1 MIKSYFFNAVSSGG
15 SYDRV
20 YNAEDVTSYLD
31 LLVGNG
37 VFPNPSSMLQVQAGT
52 GMNVIV
58 KAGSGWINGHKMV
71 NTADMTLSIDA
82 SDVLLDR
89 IDRIIFYV
97 DLRERDMGITVLKG
111 TPSSSARVP
120 ALTRNEQ
127 RYEMALASVS
137 VGKQV
142 TAINATMIRDTR
154 GDSSVCGYVQG
165 LIQQMDTSALF
176 RQYDAAFWT
185 WFNEIQE
192 EAASVA
198 AIRKYEAVYTTT
210 TEGEHT
216 FNVKA
221 MIPEYGHILDI
232 LEVRINGLTL
242 SSNEYSASG
251 DSVTL
256 TTPIDA
262 IGTPISFV
270 VYKANGDSGSGS
282 GSFEQIW
289 SSPRGVYPLADQVIT
304 PSKKLSECANGWA
317 LRWTEVGENGAI
329 SNDLS
334 QTTYIPK
341 KSHLNAP
348 WNGETTAFSLIV
360 GLDMFTGE
368 PALCTK
374 MFKVTDE
381 SITSGRYNALGNATK
396 VVLKSIFEY

>member
-1 MIKSYFFNAVSSGG
+1 MSIKSYFFNAVQSGG
-15 SYDRV
+15 AYDRL

-37 VFPNPSSMLQVQAGT
+37 VFPNPSTMLQVQPGA

-58 KAGSGWINGHKMV
+58 KAGAGWINGHKMI

-97 DLRERDMGITVLKG
+97 DLRERDMGIIVKKG
-111 TPSSSARVP
+111 TPSSSARPP
-120 ALTRNEQ
+120 ALTRNDQ

-142 TAINATMIRDTR
+142 TAINTAMIRDTR

-165 LIQQMDTSALF
+165 LIQQVDTTNLF
-176 RQYDAAFWT
+176 RQYDAAFWA

-198 AIRKYEAVYTTT
+198 AIRKYEAVYTTAT
-210 TEGEHT
+210 AGEHT
-216 FNVKA
+216 FNVKTL
-221 MIPEYGHILDI
+221 IPEYGHVLDI

-242 SSNEYSASG
+242 SADEYTVSG

-262 IGTPISFV
+262 TGTPISFV
-270 VYKANGDSGSGS
+270 VYKTNGGSGG
-282 GSFEQIW
+282 GSDLLW
-289 SSPRGVYPLADQVIT
+289 SSNRGVFPPADQVIT
-304 PSKKLSECANGWA
+304 PTKKLSECANGWA
-317 LRWTEVGENGAI
+317 LRWTEASGEGGGTSDN
-329 SNDLS
+329 LS
-334 QTTYIPK
+334 QTVFIPK
-341 KSHLNAP
+341 KSHLNAL
-348 WNGETTAFSLIV
+348 WNGEQTVFSLVI
-360 GLDMFTGE
+360 GIDITTGE
-368 PALCTK
+368 PELCAKAFT
-374 MFKVTDE
+374 VTDE
-381 SITSGRYNALGNATK
+381 TLTSRRYNALGNASK
-396 VVLKSIFEY
+396 LVLKSIFEY